1 MFRVNWTCDYKET
14 FLPYEFLTANISK
27 NAKGLKTVRI
37 IFLQSQL
44 NLTWNRDAK

>member
-37 IFLQSQL
+37 FFCRVS
-44 NLTWNRDAK
+44 LT